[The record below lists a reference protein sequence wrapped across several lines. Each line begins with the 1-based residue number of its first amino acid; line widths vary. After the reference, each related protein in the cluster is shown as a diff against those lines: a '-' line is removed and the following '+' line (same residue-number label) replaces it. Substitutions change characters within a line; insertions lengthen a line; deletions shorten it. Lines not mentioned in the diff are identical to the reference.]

1 MFLPNLN
8 LLEVN
13 AKNFFL
19 CLGKSKAR
27 KTSSASSGNKL
38 AFLQM
43 EELRI
48 FCLFARTFTV
58 FDVSYDSHHIFVD
71 NTSSFR
77 NQHEHNLSQF
87 FRSQLLH
94 KVTEMLF

>member
-27 KTSSASSGNKL
+27 KTSPASSGNKL

-43 EELRI
+43 EKLRT
-48 FCLFARTFTV
+48 FCLFAQPFTIS
-58 FDVSYDSHHIFVD
+58 DVSYDSHHIFVD
-71 NTSSFR
+71 NASSFC
-77 NQHEHNLSQF
+77 NQYEHNLSQF
-87 FRSQLLH
+87 FQSQLLH